1 MYSQEQVEKLLAQHS
16 GLVRGGLDPDYAELR
31 VLRLA
36 GTIDEVD
43 VRAAAS
49 EIVDGA
55 EERWKQPALHETDTA
70 GNYFDNLRRQLEA
83 ERASKRTDNQKAR
96 ERLERLR

>member
-1 MYSQEQVEKLLAQHS
+1 MYSQEQVEKLLALHS
-16 GLVRGGLDPDYAELR
+16 GLVREGLDPDYAELR

-36 GTIDEVD
+36 SIIDDVD
-43 VRAAAS
+43 VRATAT
-49 EIVDGA
+49 EIAEGA
-55 EERWKQPALHETDTA
+55 EDRWKQPAPESSEPA

-83 ERASKRTDNQKAR
+83 ERASKRTDNQKAH